1 MSVADLL
8 KSGVSAV
15 VGSIGTAARDI
26 RAAITGK
33 EIETE
38 AGRIKVME
46 LAHEIEMS
54 ALEADKQMNVAQIEL
69 NKIEAADPNLFKSGW
84 RPAVGW
90 VCVFALA
97 YQFIL
102 RPLVP
107 WIVGLFA
114 RSISPMPDL
123 AIESLMTLLFGMLG
137 LGGLRTFEKV
147 KGIK

>member
-1 MSVADLL
+1 MSIASLL
-8 KSGVSAV
+8 KDGVSAV
-15 VGSIGTAARDI
+15 VGTIGTAARDI

-38 AGRIKVME
+38 AGRIKVMD
-46 LAHEIEMS
+46 LAHEIEMA

-69 NKIEAADPNLFKSGW
+69 NKIEAADPNIFKSGW

-97 YQFIL
+97 YQFLI

-107 WIVGLFA
+107 WCVGLFHSTVA
-114 RSISPMPDL
+114 AMPILDMN
-123 AIESLMTLLFGMLG
+123 SLMTILLGILG
-137 LGGLRTFEKV
+137 IGGLRTFEKV